1 MRRLALVLLGYLL
14 LVVLGPAWRITPF
27 EVVVPNLALIMAAY
41 FGITAREHI
50 AGATAAA
57 VVVGYLSDL
66 LGGSPIGLAAFLAGV
81 GCIGARLV
89 TARLLV
95 RGRGFIFVLLC
106 AMSLVGAGLSYGLR
120 VYHGA
125 GRAPL
130 ANEVLI
136 ALGCALVTG
145 ILALP
150 VFRLCRMVDARFAR
164 TEREREAVR
173 EGFLN

>member
-1 MRRLALVLLGYLL
+1 MRRVALVLLGYSLL
-14 LVVLGPAWRITPF
+14 LVLGPLWRITPF

-41 FGITAREHI
+41 LGITARESI
-50 AGATAAA
+50 AAA
-57 VVVGYLSDL
+57 TLSAVSIGYLSDL
-66 LGGSPIGLAAFLAGV
+66 LGGSPIGLGMFLAGV
-81 GCIGARLV
+81 GAIGARLV

-95 RGRGFIFVLLC
+95 RGRGFIFVLLS
-106 AMSLVGAGLSYGLR
+106 AMSLVGAGLSYALR

-125 GRAPL
+125 GRSPL

-136 ALGCALVTG
+136 ALGCAVVTG
-145 ILALP
+145 TLAVP
-150 VFRLCRMVDARFAR
+150 VFRLCRTVDARFAR

>member
-1 MRRLALVLLGYLL
+1 MRRVALVLLGYV
-14 LVVLGPAWRITPF
+14 LVVLLGPLWRITPF

-41 FGITAREHI
+41 LGITARESM

-57 VVVGYLSDL
+57 VAIGYVSDL
-66 LGGSPIGLAAFLAGV
+66 LGGSPIGLSMFLAGV

-95 RGRGFIFVLLC
+95 RGRGFIFVLL
-106 AMSLVGAGLSYGLR
+106 ASMSLVAAGLSYFLR
-120 VYHGA
+120 AYHGA
-125 GRAPL
+125 GRSPL
-130 ANEVLI
+130 ANELLI

-145 ILALP
+145 TLAVP
-150 VFRLCRMVDARFAR
+150 VFRFCRMVDARFAR

>member
-1 MRRLALVLLGYLL
+1 MRRVALVLLGYAL
-14 LVVLGPAWRITPF
+14 LVVMGAFWRVTPF
-27 EVVVPNLALIMAAY
+27 EVVVPNLALVMAAY

-50 AGATAAA
+50 AGATLAA

-66 LGGSPIGLAAFLAGV
+66 LGGSPIGLMAFLSGV

-95 RGRGFIFVLLC
+95 RGRGFVFVLLS
-106 AMSLVGAGLSYGLR
+106 AMTVVAAGLSYGLR

-125 GRAPL
+125 GHATL
-130 ANEVLI
+130 ASETLI
-136 ALGCALVTG
+136 ALGCAVVTG
-145 ILALP
+145 IVALP

-164 TEREREAVR
+164 TEREKEAVR